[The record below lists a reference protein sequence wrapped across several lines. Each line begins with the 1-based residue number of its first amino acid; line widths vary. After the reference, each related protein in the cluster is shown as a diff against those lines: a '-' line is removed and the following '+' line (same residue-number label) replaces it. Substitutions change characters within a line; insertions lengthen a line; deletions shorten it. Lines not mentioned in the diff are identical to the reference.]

1 MSFIEVAKTTEIA
14 KGKMKGITLGGKDIL
29 ITNIDGQ
36 YYAIGGKCTHMGGD
50 LSKGMLDGKIVMC
63 PRHGSKFD
71 VTTGKVVGGPA
82 AKDEPLFEVRID
94 GTSIKVNI

>member
-1 MSFIEVAKTTEIA
+1 
-14 KGKMKGITLGGKDIL
+14 
-29 ITNIDGQ
+29 
-36 YYAIGGKCTHMGGD
+36 
-50 LSKGMLDGKIVMC
+50 MLDGKIVMC

-82 AKDEPLFEVRID
+82 AKDEPVYEVRID